1 MQVVSDKKG
10 YNALCTLKVMNV
22 SWNLSHHITY

>member
-22 SWNLSHHITY
+22 SWKSHHITY